1 MENKIQIFHDGP
13 TEDQVVKLI
22 SNHIKGF
29 TFNPSIFKK
38 LKITDYLEACRKYA
52 NLAKTKPV
60 SLEVIADSEPEIYDQ
75 AKTISKLSDNVVVKI
90 PVMLTK
96 GNSTYDVIKKLVNDD
111 IKLDTIMI
119 TFGNQCNTACRICN
133 ASRSSL
139 IEKQYKAMTS
149 SIDDPNL
156 YHCNPAHG
164 VRVALFCDDSWDA
177 VSRARNLVVALMKPD
192 IDGRYVD
199 CLQDYEELRI

>member
-75 AKTISKLSDNVVVKI
+75 AKTISKLSDNVFVKI
-90 PVMLTK
+90 PVMLTN

-111 IKLDTIMI
+111 IKLNITAILTIKQIEELVPIVKDTENILSI
-119 TFGNQCNTACRICN
+119 FVGRI
-133 ASRSSL
+133 
-139 IEKQYKAMTS
+139 
-149 SIDDPNL
+149 
-156 YHCNPAHG
+156 
-164 VRVALFCDDSWDA
+164 FDSG
-177 VSRARNLVVALMKPD
+177 
-192 IDGRYVD
+192 IDGEIYLKELLEKNKSRKYKYLWASARMAFD
-199 CLQDYEELRI
+199 IIKADSEKGRNYELRTFSCMF